1 MSETFTE
8 RQRRDLA
15 HNWHPCTQMADH
27 EEWPPLAVRS
37 ARGVWLEDETGR
49 RILDGISS
57 WWVNLFGHGHPRL
70 VETLAR
76 QAERLDHCLFAGC
89 THDPAIELGER
100 LAALSGLPR
109 VFYADNG
116 SCAVETAL
124 KMSFHAHRN
133 AGAVGRT
140 RFAHLGGSYH
150 GETLGALGVGDLGL
164 YGEVYRPLLR
174 PGVRVEGPDCFR
186 CPYGLTR
193 EGCGVPCLDRDRR
206 TLEAHEES
214 LCGVIVEP
222 LVQGAAGMRVYPPA
236 YLAGL
241 RQVCSDLGIHL
252 IDDEIAMG
260 FGRTGTLFACQ
271 QAGVVPDLMCLSK
284 GITGGMIPFSVVLA
298 SEEIYRAFYGGG
310 VRQAFLH
317 SHSYS
322 GSPLGC
328 ALACTVLD
336 LFEEEGILDRVARLG
351 RFLRERVASELPR
364 CPHLGEYRQIGLVG
378 ALELVADPGTR
389 APFPP
394 DLRLGRR
401 IARAALDRG
410 VLLRPLGEV
419 VYFLPPYAVTE
430 EDLEVLAEGAFG
442 AVREVLGSL

>member
-140 RFAHLGGSYH
+140 RFAHLGGF
-150 GETLGALGVGDLGL
+150 LPRGD
-164 YGEVYRPLLR
+164 
-174 PGVRVEGPDCFR
+174 PGGPWGWGTWGSTGR
-186 CPYGLTR
+186 STGPSSGR
-193 EGCGVPCLDRDRR
+193 GCGWR
-206 TLEAHEES
+206 
-214 LCGVIVEP
+214 
-222 LVQGAAGMRVYPPA
+222 
-236 YLAGL
+236 
-241 RQVCSDLGIHL
+241 
-252 IDDEIAMG
+252 
-260 FGRTGTLFACQ
+260 GRTAS
-271 QAGVVPDLMCLSK
+271 GVP
-284 GITGGMIPFSVVLA
+284 TA
-298 SEEIYRAFYGGG
+298 
-310 VRQAFLH
+310 
-317 SHSYS
+317 
-322 GSPLGC
+322 
-328 ALACTVLD
+328 
-336 LFEEEGILDRVARLG
+336 
-351 RFLRERVASELPR
+351 
-364 CPHLGEYRQIGLVG
+364 
-378 ALELVADPGTR
+378 
-389 APFPP
+389 
-394 DLRLGRR
+394 
-401 IARAALDRG
+401 
-410 VLLRPLGEV
+410 
-419 VYFLPPYAVTE
+419 
-430 EDLEVLAEGAFG
+430 
-442 AVREVLGSL
+442 